1 LVLLTVDLY
10 HEDGRLYPNVKFFSQ
25 VTGRSAYADPVLQN
39 IAKSLDLPGMEGT
52 SFRGSGSSPTSPG
65 TRTS

>member
-1 LVLLTVDLY
+1 LVLLTGDLY

-39 IAKSLDLPGMEGT
+39 IAKSLDLPGMEGS